1 MYNTILIVLSVVVLI
16 AYLFDVAAPKTRI
29 PSVLLLMLLGVVIRQ
44 ASISFHW
51 KVPDFTDQLS
61 VLGNIGLV
69 LIVFEGA
76 LELPIQK
83 SDVPMIRK
91 SIIMSFLGLL
101 LTASLTTVIL
111 KFAFFANWHAAAVN
125 AIPLSIISSA
135 VAVPTAR
142 MFSKSQSDFIVFE
155 SSFSDIFGVL
165 VFNFVTINTVF
176 NAMVGLEFVFQLLVS
191 VALSFVATAI
201 LAFLL
206 SRLKHRI
213 RFIPIIAFM
222 MLMYGVSKE
231 LNLPGLI
238 MILMMGLAL
247 ANTEKFVHFDWF
259 QRFKPH
265 RLTQEV
271 KNLERIVFEVTF
283 VVRLSFFLLFGYS
296 INLAGLGNLDSWL
309 VSFVVVTGLVLIR
322 AISLIIMGTPW
333 FPYLFIAPRGLITI
347 LLFLSIPSSLMIPKM
362 DQNFIMQVVVMSVF
376 LMMLATLFAPSKK
389 KLAAMEALA
398 AENNSTGV

>member
-1 MYNTILIVLSVVVLI
+1 MYNTIVIVLSIVVLI

-29 PSVLLLMLLGVVIRQ
+29 PSVLLLMLLGVAIRQ
-44 ASISFHW
+44 ASITFHW
-51 KVPDFTDQLS
+51 KAPDFTDQLS
-61 VLGNIGLV
+61 VLGSIGLV

-91 SIIMSFLGLL
+91 SILMSVLGLC
-101 LTASLTTVIL
+101 LTAFLTTVIL
-111 KFAFFANWHAAAVN
+111 KYSFFAGWHAAAVN

-165 VFNFVTINTVF
+165 LFNFVTINTVF
-176 NAMVGLEFVFQLLVS
+176 SLMVGLEFIFQILVS
-191 VALSFVATAI
+191 VLLSFVATAI

-222 MLMYGVSKE
+222 MLMYGIAKE
-231 LNLPGLI
+231 FHLPALI
-238 MILMMGLAL
+238 MILVMGLAL
-247 ANTEKFVHFDWF
+247 ANTEKFIHFQWF

-265 RLTQEV
+265 RLTMEV

-296 INLAGLGNLDSWL
+296 IHLAGLTNLDSWL

-322 AISLIIMGTPW
+322 AITLIFMGMPW

-347 LLFLSIPSSLMIPKM
+347 LLFLSIPSSLGIAKM
-362 DQNFIMQVVVMSVF
+362 NQNFISQVVVISVL

-398 AENNSTGV
+398 ELEKGD